1 MGLDFG
7 PLPFGRTVGDNR
19 STLSAERLGTTVLH
33 FLSALLPA
41 CGPDCV
47 GTLRYAK
54 LKLRVCNRG
63 STFLNYPIT
72 RIAGGPTQAA
82 FQRVCYGGGWKQWI
96 QRGRK

>member
-19 STLSAERLGTTVLH
+19 STLSV
-33 FLSALLPA
+33 SPA
-41 CGPDCV
+41 SS
-47 GTLRYAK
+47 LRSGLRRYATIAK

-63 STFLNYPIT
+63 SNFLNYPVT